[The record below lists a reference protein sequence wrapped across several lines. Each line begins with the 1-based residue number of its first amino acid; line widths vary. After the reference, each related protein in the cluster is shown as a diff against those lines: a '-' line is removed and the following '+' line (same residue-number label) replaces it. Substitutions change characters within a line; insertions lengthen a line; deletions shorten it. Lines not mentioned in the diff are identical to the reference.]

1 MPVGSAIDR
10 QWVFMLEDG
19 RVVIEW
25 SDSLFLDVTEG
36 TFFQAENSLACHLIM
51 DKELG
56 VLVRAGIISQ
66 YDTKKVYFYHLPEQP
81 KQAIE

>member
-36 TFFQAENSLACHLIM
+36 TFFQAENAPVSHLIL
-51 DKELG
+51 DKELD
-56 VLVRAGIISQ
+56 VLARAGIISHF
-66 YDTKKVYFYHLPEQP
+66 DSKKVYFYHLPEQP

>member
-25 SDSLFLDVTEG
+25 SDSIFQDITEG
-36 TFFQAENSLACHLIM
+36 TFFPAQNTLISHIIL
-51 DKELG
+51 DKELD
-56 VLVRAGIISQ
+56 VLVRAGIISH
-66 YDTKKVYFYHLPEQP
+66 YDSKKVYFYHLPEQP